1 MVSTGGTSIYSFNS
15 MSYNRR
21 VVLEIF
27 NATDGATLGARYQ
40 STANSFT
47 AAIDLQLNGTIL
59 YAFAL
64 QVSTPYLFVFNTTL
78 TNLTWIHKFQFDS
91 TKGSLLKNNQGN
103 M

>member
-1 MVSTGGTSIYSFNS
+1 
-15 MSYNRR
+15 MSWNRR

-40 STANSFT
+40 STTTSFT

-64 QVSTPYLFVFNTTL
+64 QVNTPYLFVFNTTL
-78 TNLTWIHKFQFDS
+78 TNLTWIHNFQFDS